1 MAPPPEEVIAIPAGK
16 VLEALALLIW
26 INWFGTEAL
35 APAPREKILEPV
47 EPLAVVTEKFES
59 VAVSARVKEILLLL
73 FVVIVLPPLYA
84 VCSVTVLAAHLVT
97 LFEPSTHRAE
107 PAVPGVVSPFNVRKL
122 VPVVLITTPLAPVG
136 VKVDSALAANAP
148 LAVVVPVT
156 VAAPKTA
163 RSLFTVVVPV
173 PAPIPMVVA
182 APPMLSVVAF
192 VLNTFALVAVV
203 ESVPPLTAT
212 LPAAVTAPVRVD
224 APPMVRV
231 PFAETLPVFERV
243 TPVEP

>member
-107 PAVPGVVSPFNVRKL
+107 PAVPGVVKPFNVRKL

-182 APPMLSVVAF
+182 APPMLRVVAF
-192 VLNTFALVAVV
+192 VLKTFAVVAVV
-203 ESVPPLTAT
+203 VTEPPLSARFPEEVM
-212 LPAAVTAPVRVD
+212 LPVSVEVPSIVRL
-224 APPMVRV
+224 
-231 PFAETLPVFERV
+231 PFAETLPALSIVV
-243 TPVEP
+243 PVEP